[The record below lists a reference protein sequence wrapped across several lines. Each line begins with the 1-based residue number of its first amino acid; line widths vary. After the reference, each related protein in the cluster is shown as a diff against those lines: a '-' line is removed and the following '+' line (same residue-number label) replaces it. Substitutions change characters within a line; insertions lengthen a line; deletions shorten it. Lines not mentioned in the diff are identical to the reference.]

1 MKVGIIGASGY
12 SGEQL
17 LKLLLAHPRV
27 TLTAVTSRSQ
37 AGKSLSYVVP
47 ALRGQDRGLKFAP
60 SDAGALAASDVEL
73 FFLALPHGAA
83 AEFAKVLLPAGKRV
97 IDLSA
102 DFRVSDLATYEK
114 YYGRHNAP
122 ELLPLARFV
131 LPEIT
136 PPAWKT
142 EAKFIAAPGCYPTSI
157 LLPLVP
163 LLRAGVIIREHIVAN
178 SYSGISGAGK
188 KVDAMYLFAER
199 FESVKAY
206 ALTKHRHLAEIEE
219 QLSLH
224 ANAPGSL
231 SASKTNAPIVVQFTP
246 HLAPMR
252 RGIATTITVPAASGA
267 SIDTLYA
274 TWRAA
279 YDNCPFVQMLNP
291 GHAPDSAHVANTN
304 RIDMSAVHDLR
315 TKNFV
320 ITTVIDNL
328 VKGAGG
334 QAVQIMNLWCGF
346 EETDGLV

>member
-27 TLTAVTSRSQ
+27 TLAAVTSRSQ
-37 AGKSLSYVVP
+37 AGKQLSYVIP
-47 ALRGQDRGLKFAP
+47 ALRGRDREMKFLP
-60 SDAGALAASDVEL
+60 SDADALAASDVEL

-102 DFRVSDLATYEK
+102 DFRISDLATYER
-114 YYGRHNAP
+114 YYGKHNAP
-122 ELLPLARFV
+122 ELLPHARFV

-136 PPAWKT
+136 PPDWKT
-142 EAKFIAAPGCYPTSI
+142 DAGFIAAPGCYPTSV
-157 LLPLVP
+157 LLPLIP
-163 LLRAGVIIREHIVAN
+163 LLREGVITREHIVVN

-188 KVDAMYLFAER
+188 KVDEMYLFAER
-199 FESVKAY
+199 AESIKAY

-219 QLSLH
+219 QLSLY

-231 SASKTNAPIVVQFTP
+231 SASKTGAPIIIQFSP

-252 RGIATTITVPAASGA
+252 RGIATTITVPAAMGA
-267 SIDTLYA
+267 SLDTLYA
-274 TWRAA
+274 AWRAA
-279 YDNCPFVQMLNP
+279 YGQSPFVQLLTP
-291 GHAPDSAHVANTN
+291 GHPPDTAHVTGTN
-304 RIDMSAVHDLR
+304 RIDMSAVHDMR

-320 ITTVIDNL
+320 ITSAIDNL